1 MHVGL
6 ILEHSDPR
14 RGGAERYAADLS
26 ERLRVHGH
34 KVTVCARTGPAARPP
49 VPRRPVSWRPFFYAR
64 RFLPFLREQG
74 AERVMSLVPAPGCD
88 IFQPRNG
95 IVSASIPPHLEPV
108 PEPMR
113 TLRRL
118 NPVRRWQLFL
128 LDRFEARTV
137 APPCRF
143 LAASPLVKRHFQA
156 RYPALPAPPVLRAG
170 VDLERFAPG
179 PPERDVFG
187 LPGGPLL
194 LFVAHS
200 FEYKGLRT
208 ALRALARLP
217 GATLCVAGEG
227 RAAALQRLAARL
239 GVADRVSWRGHEPGL
254 AALYRACDLLV
265 HPTYYDTAARVV
277 LEALAS
283 GIPAVTTERD
293 GNADLARAGGGEV
306 LEDPGD
312 AAALAGAV
320 ERLLAVDRGT
330 RAARARATAEEHSK
344 ESWLDR
350 TVEAITCG
358 FSS

>member
-14 RGGAERYAADLS
+14 RGGAEKYAADLA
-26 ERLRVHGH
+26 ERLRLHGH
-34 KVTVCARTGPAARPP
+34 EVTVCARTGPAARPI
-49 VPRRPVSWRPFFYAR
+49 PRRPVSLRPYFYAR

-118 NPVRRWQLFL
+118 NPVRRWQLLL
-128 LDRFEARTV
+128 LDRFEAQTV

-143 LAASPLVKRHFQA
+143 LAASPLVRTHFRA
-156 RYPALPAPPVLRAG
+156 RYPALPEPPVLRAG
-170 VDLERFAPG
+170 VDLARYAPG
-179 PPERDVFG
+179 PAERGALG
-187 LPGGPLL
+187 LPAGPLL
-194 LFVAHS
+194 LFAAHS
-200 FEYKGLRT
+200 FENKGLRT
-208 ALRALARLP
+208 ALCALARLP
-217 GATLCVAGEG
+217 EVGLCVVGEG
-227 RAAALQRLAARL
+227 RVAHLQRLAARL
-239 GVADRVSWRGHEPGL
+239 GVANRVSWRGHEPEL

-283 GIPAVTTERD
+283 GTAVVTTERD
-293 GNADLARAGGGEV
+293 GNADLARAGGGAV
-306 LEDPGD
+306 MADPGD

-320 ERLLAVDRGT
+320 ERLLAVDRKART
-330 RAARARATAEEHSK
+330 ERARAIAEEHPK

-350 TVEAITCG
+350 AVEMITCRSG
-358 FSS
+358 S

>member
-26 ERLRVHGH
+26 ARLRLHGH
-34 KVTVCARTGPAARPP
+34 QVTVCARTGPAAHPP

-64 RFLPFLREQG
+64 RFLPFLRDQG
-74 AERVMSLVPAPGCD
+74 AERVLSLVPAPGCD

-113 TLRRL
+113 ALRRL

-156 RYPALPAPPVLRAG
+156 RYPALPEPPVLRAG
-170 VDLERFAPG
+170 VDLERYAPG
-179 PPERDVFG
+179 PAERGALRLPE
-187 LPGGPLL
+187 GPLL
-194 LFVAHS
+194 LFAAHS
-200 FEYKGLRT
+200 FENKGLRT
-208 ALRALARLP
+208 ALHALARLP
-217 GATLCVAGEG
+217 DAKLCVVGEG
-227 RAAALQRLAARL
+227 RGARLQRLAARL
-239 GVADRVSWRGHEPGL
+239 GVADRVSWRGHEPEL

-283 GIPAVTTERD
+283 GLPAVTTERD

-306 LEDPGD
+306 LADPGD
-312 AAALAGAV
+312 AAALKGAV
-320 ERLLAVDRGT
+320 ERLLAVDRET
-330 RAARARATAEEHSK
+330 RAARARATAEEHPQ
-344 ESWLDR
+344 ETWLDR

-358 FSS
+358 

>member
-14 RGGAERYAADLS
+14 RGGAERYAADLA

-34 KVTVCARTGPAARPP
+34 EVTVCARTGPAARPI
-49 VPRRPVSWRPFFYAR
+49 PRRPVSLRPFFYAR
-64 RFLPFLREQG
+64 RFLPWLREQG
-74 AERVMSLVPAPGCD
+74 AERVMALVPAPGCD

-118 NPVRRWQLFL
+118 NPVSRWQLFL

-143 LAASPLVKRHFQA
+143 LAASPLVQRHFRA

-170 VDLERFAPG
+170 VDLERYAPG
-179 PPERDVFG
+179 PADRGALG
-187 LPGGPLL
+187 LPEGPLL
-194 LFVAHS
+194 LFAAHS
-200 FEYKGLRT
+200 FENKGLRT
-208 ALRALARLP
+208 ALHALARLSK
-217 GATLCVAGEG
+217 ASLCVVGEG
-227 RAAALQRLAARL
+227 RAARLQRLAARL
-239 GVADRVSWRGHEPGL
+239 GVADRVSWRGHETELP
-254 AALYRACDLLV
+254 ALYRACDVLV

-283 GIPAVTTERD
+283 GTAAVTTERD
-293 GNADLARAGGGEV
+293 GNADLARAGGGAV
-306 LEDPGD
+306 LTDPGD

-320 ERLLAVDRGT
+320 ERLLAVDRRT
-330 RAARARATAEEHSK
+330 RAARARAAAEEHPK
-344 ESWLDR
+344 ESWLDK

-358 FSS
+358 SDS

>member
-14 RGGAERYAADLS
+14 RGGAERYAADLG
-26 ERLRVHGH
+26 ERLHVHGH
-34 KVTVCARTGPAARPP
+34 RVTVCARTGPAARPI
-49 VPRRPVSWRPFFYAR
+49 PRRPVSLRPYFYAQ
-64 RFLPFLREQG
+64 RFLPWLRDQG

-143 LAASPLVKRHFQA
+143 LAASPLVKRHFLA
-156 RYPALPAPPVLRAG
+156 RYPALPEPPVLRAG
-170 VDLERFAPG
+170 VDLERFTPG
-179 PPERDVFG
+179 PADRGSLG

-194 LFVAHS
+194 LFCAHS

-208 ALRALARLP
+208 ALHALVRVPRVKL
-217 GATLCVAGEG
+217 VVVGEG
-227 RAAALQRLAARL
+227 RAAALQRHAAQL
-239 GVADRVSWRGHEPGL
+239 GVAERVSWRGHEPEM

-283 GIPAVTTERD
+283 GVPAVTTERD
-293 GNADLARAGGGEV
+293 GNADLARAAGGVV
-306 LEDPGD
+306 LTDPGD
-312 AAALAGAV
+312 AGALAHAV
-320 ERLLAVDRGT
+320 ERLLAIDPKAH
-330 RAARARATAEEHSK
+330 AARARAVAEEHPK
-344 ESWLDR
+344 DTWLDR
-350 TVEAITCG
+350 AVEAITCG
-358 FSS
+358 SSS